1 MLSPKFD
8 IESIMIK
15 KYIKA
20 KVKTFN
26 DIVNKVFWNDKI
38 PKEVC
43 GLICPNAIKFY
54 RQFLITPGAQKTL
67 S

>member
-8 IESIMIK
+8 IESIYDKK

-38 PKEVC
+38 PKEN
-43 GLICPNAIKFY
+43 GNNKY
-54 RQFLITPGAQKTL
+54 
-67 S
+67 

>member
-1 MLSPKFD
+1 
-8 IESIMIK
+8 MIK

>member
-1 MLSPKFD
+1 MLSPKFHT
-8 IESIMIK
+8 ESVYDK

-54 RQFLITPGAQKTL
+54 RQF
-67 S
+67 

>member
-1 MLSPKFD
+1 MLSPKFHT
-8 IESIMIK
+8 ESVYDK

-38 PKEVC
+38 PKENGNNKYWFC
-43 GLICPNAIKFY
+43 HEDG
-54 RQFLITPGAQKTL
+54 
-67 S
+67 

>member
-8 IESIMIK
+8 IESIYDKK

-54 RQFLITPGAQKTL
+54 RQF
-67 S
+67 